1 MSVHWICSQLGARE
15 KYAIP
20 RAIRRRG
27 NLAQLYTDVWVR
39 PGSLIAN
46 VNRRLTGRFHPDLHD
61 VPVTHFTRRLL
72 TSRVVEKFT
81 GSAAPAGG
89 IYDRCVQQ
97 ALTRKPRQGQT
108 IFFGYSYA
116 SRLSMGAAKKLGYK
130 TVLGQINPGPGEA
143 EIVVEAF
150 RQYRNGVHKPTV
162 PDQAYWDLWHEEI
175 DNSDTIMVNSTWSL
189 RLLSRAGI
197 EAGKCVVIPLAYEP
211 GTTPP
216 ARRFPSRFDF
226 ASPLRLLYLGGIGI
240 RKGFHLLVDAMK
252 ELTAHPVR
260 LDVVGPLKGPAELIR
275 DLPDNIVLHGAVPGS
290 EVDRYYQA
298 ADIFM
303 FPTLSDGFG
312 LTQLEAQFYKLPII
326 TSQCCAEVITDGV
339 NGIVLERVDAVTIRD
354 AVLKILDEPA
364 LIEKF
369 SSQAVSMDDY
379 SIEKLSQRLAGI
391 EE

>member
-20 RAIRRRG
+20 RAMRRRA
-27 NLAQLYTDVWVR
+27 NLAPLYTDVWVR
-39 PGSLIAN
+39 PGSLIGN
-46 VNRRLTGRFHPDLHD
+46 VNRRLAGRFHPDLHD

-175 DNSDTIMVNSTWSL
+175 DNSDTIM
-189 RLLSRAGI
+189 
-197 EAGKCVVIPLAYEP
+197 
-211 GTTPP
+211 
-216 ARRFPSRFDF
+216 
-226 ASPLRLLYLGGIGI
+226 
-240 RKGFHLLVDAMK
+240 
-252 ELTAHPVR
+252 
-260 LDVVGPLKGPAELIR
+260 
-275 DLPDNIVLHGAVPGS
+275 
-290 EVDRYYQA
+290 
-298 ADIFM
+298 
-303 FPTLSDGFG
+303 
-312 LTQLEAQFYKLPII
+312 
-326 TSQCCAEVITDGV
+326 
-339 NGIVLERVDAVTIRD
+339 
-354 AVLKILDEPA
+354 
-364 LIEKF
+364 
-369 SSQAVSMDDY
+369 
-379 SIEKLSQRLAGI
+379 
-391 EE
+391 